1 MNDIIKI
8 GIAGVMV
15 ASIGLEIAKAGCVNI
30 IKLFNGIN
38 HIAENICENVG
49 YDLDLIDVDE
59 NIVYEVFEYE
69 K

>member
-8 GIAGVMV
+8 GLTGVMV

-30 IKLFNGIN
+30 VKMFNGIN

-49 YDLDLIDVDE
+49 YELDLIDVDE
-59 NIVYEVFEYE
+59 NLVYEVFDYE